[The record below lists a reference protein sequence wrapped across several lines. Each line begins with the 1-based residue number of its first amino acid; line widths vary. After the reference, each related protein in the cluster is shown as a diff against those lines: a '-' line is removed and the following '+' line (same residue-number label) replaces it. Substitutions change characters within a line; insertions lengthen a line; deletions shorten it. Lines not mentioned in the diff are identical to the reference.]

1 MSGPAA
7 RLIGRALLD
16 AAGGLAAGASRP
28 IAVGWAT
35 VELDRAASELTHEL
49 GLPPDAFVPAADCG
63 ALGARC
69 RVAVGAW
76 APGTA
81 IAILEPAT
89 EGRLAEFL
97 ARYGEGPVAIW
108 SSAAPPTSGS
118 ESDPGSA
125 RPAAVVRADGTG
137 PFGRERLVPSGPVD
151 RIHRF
156 LVATEPGT
164 IAE

>member
-7 RLIGRALLD
+7 RLIGRALVD
-16 AAGGLAAGASRP
+16 AADGLAAGASPP

-35 VELDRAASELTHEL
+35 VELDRAASELMHEL
-49 GLPPDAFVPAADCG
+49 SLPAGAFVPAADCD

-97 ARYGEGPVAIW
+97 ARHGEGPVAVW
-108 SSAAPPTSGS
+108 FGAASAASGS
-118 ESDPGSA
+118 DHGPGSA
-125 RPAAVVRADGTG
+125 RPAAAVRAAGAG
-137 PFGRERLVPSGPVD
+137 PFGRERLVPGGPVD

-156 LVATEPGT
+156 LVAAEPGT
-164 IAE
+164 IGG